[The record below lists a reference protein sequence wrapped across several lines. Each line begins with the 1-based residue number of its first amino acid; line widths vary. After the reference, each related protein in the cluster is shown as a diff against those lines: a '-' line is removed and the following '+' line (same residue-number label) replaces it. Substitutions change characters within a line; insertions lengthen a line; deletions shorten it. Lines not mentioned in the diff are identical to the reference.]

1 MAVTYDKIGYTLI
14 EKGLRDWIND
24 DFNNVFISKHYKMK
38 GNEFIRI
45 NLESSTNLMTT
56 NAFEQR
62 EYNVMIRY
70 YFNRKIMG
78 DGINENIKGKVDRL
92 RKKLLDKQTNS
103 TTWAYLDIDN
113 IEYDIQDDENE
124 NNDIYIVQLDLILV
138 NHNVLN

>member
-1 MAVTYDKIGYTLI
+1 MAVTYDKIGYSLI
-14 EKGLRDWIND
+14 EKGLRDWINN
-24 DFNNVFISKHYKMK
+24 DFNNVFISKDYKMK

-92 RKKLLDKQTNS
+92 RKKLLN
-103 TTWAYLDIDN
+103 LG
-113 IEYDIQDDENE
+113 
-124 NNDIYIVQLDLILV
+124 
-138 NHNVLN
+138 